1 MRFLLIRHPAPLVAP
16 HTCYGASDIDADPAA
31 LADALMALQP
41 LLHDE
46 SALVRSSPLRRCTAL
61 AVPLAARLRAPPPLL
76 DARLAEM
83 DFGDWEL
90 RPWDSI
96 ARREIDA
103 WAVDPVRYAPGG
115 GETVLQVAARIADF
129 LEEAMGQPDAA
140 HIVVCHAGTIRLL
153 AAMHAAAPATIRRG
167 GRLDRTH
174 LEAVALQAAASP
186 NAIAYASLLTLQF

>member
-1 MRFLLIRHPAPLVAP
+1 MRLLLIRHPAPLVAP
-16 HTCYGASDIDADPAA
+16 HTCYGASDIDADPTA

-46 SALVRSSPLRRCTAL
+46 SGLVRSSPLRRCTAL

-103 WAVDPVRYAPGG
+103 WAADPVRYAPGG

-129 LEEAMGQPDAA
+129 LDEAMGQPDAA

-153 AAMHAAAPATIRRG
+153 AAMHAEAPATIRRG

-186 NAIAYASLLTLQF
+186 NAIAYGSLLTLQF

>member
-1 MRFLLIRHPAPLVAP
+1 MRLLLIRHPAPLAAP
-16 HTCYGASDIDADPAA
+16 HTCYGASDIDADPTA
-31 LADALMALQP
+31 LADALTALQP
-41 LLHDE
+41 LLRDE
-46 SALVRSSPLRRCTAL
+46 SGPVRSSPFRRCTAL

-96 ARREIDA
+96 PRREIDA
-103 WAVDPVRYAPGG
+103 WAADPVGYAPGG

-129 LEEAMGQPDAA
+129 LEESMGQPDASS
-140 HIVVCHAGTIRLL
+140 IVVCHAGTIRLL
-153 AAMHAAAPATIRRG
+153 AAMHGAAHGTIRRD
-167 GRLDRTH
+167 GRLDRTR

-186 NAIAYASLLTLQF
+186 NAISYGSLLPLHF